1 MLAWSSSWGA
11 SMITTSSAWA
21 ISGTRWCRLR
31 EGRATIRNGKAV
43 LGGSLGSM
51 AARSDHSRALPEG
64 SASTRSTLFPAW
76 AKMCA
81 SQTADVVLPVP
92 GLRLSRA
99 TLSAVINAVLQ
110 YLRHYGSLLRR
121 YRQPAAELSPQASHP
136 RRPPARP
143 PPAPDHSPPGGRDLP
158 REQRSY
164 RGSCGAPGP

>member
-31 EGRATIRNGKAV
+31 EGRATIRNGNVV

-64 SASTRSTLFPAW
+64 SASTRSTRFPAW

-81 SQTADVVLPVP
+81 SQTAEVVLPVP

-110 YLRHYGSLLRR
+110 YLRHYGSPSRR
-121 YRQPAAELSPQASHP
+121 YWGGAGELDRHSIASAPSAGLAGPVGEPQAA
-136 RRPPARP
+136 RR
-143 PPAPDHSPPGGRDLP
+143 
-158 REQRSY
+158 
-164 RGSCGAPGP
+164 